1 LPLQLKMPP
10 GGRTPDFLS
19 KIVSVDQLHAA
30 FFTKS
35 AYIAVGD
42 CARQEIR
49 LHQKKSG
56 LSPTHFSVFLR
67 STKGEARG
75 QIRLLVKNT
84 PISVQIQRF
93 GAALYWL

>member
-1 LPLQLKMPP
+1 MRLSLRKAHTLPLVIAR
-10 GGRTPDFLS
+10 GR
-19 KIVSVDQLHAA
+19 
-30 FFTKS
+30 KS
-35 AYIAVGD
+35 G
-42 CARQEIR
+42 

-75 QIRLLVKNT
+75 QIRLLSKNT
-84 PISVQIQRF
+84 PISVEIQRF